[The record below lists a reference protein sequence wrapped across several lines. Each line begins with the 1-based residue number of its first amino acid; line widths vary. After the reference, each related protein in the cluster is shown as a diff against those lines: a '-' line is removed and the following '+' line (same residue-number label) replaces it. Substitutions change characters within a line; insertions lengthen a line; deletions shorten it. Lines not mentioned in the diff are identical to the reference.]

1 MLEYGLSLALISSA
15 LDEVNQNPELL
26 KTSEAADT
34 DERELLEYLTL
45 HGEEL
50 HKWAT
55 ELFQAWYI
63 GLEKRAAE
71 HNAKPDELIKQA
83 VLGLDL
89 PWWAEIPATAG
100 YFVPGVGTAM
110 FGADAARHFY
120 KMFGKGMDWKQRL
133 AQGLYGGLNV
143 GAAGLSLFGLG
154 GLAKSPKLLGL
165 LARLGKPGAYLAS
178 KLPTASQAAA
188 KYVQTA
194 AGAAK
199 PGVVGR
205 AARMAGYSP
214 KAKAGW
220 MHNLINRLRGVTS
233 PRGWTAAGEPAPG
246 IVGRA
251 ARVVGRQKAYISPYQ
266 RLGIEAA
273 GGRGRLNFPWLRYE
287 AAAAPIGV
295 LAGGGAPAAAA
306 ATAPV
311 WQQTPRWSAP
321 VIRATPREFARW
333 RA

>member
-15 LDEVNQNPELL
+15 LDEVRQDPGLL
-26 KTSEAADT
+26 KTASVT
-34 DERELLEYLTL
+34 DPGERELLEYLTL

-89 PWWAEIPATAG
+89 PWWAEIPATMG

-120 KMFGKGMDWKQRL
+120 KMFGKGMNWKQRL
-133 AQGLYGGLNV
+133 AQGLYGGLSL
-143 GAAGLSLFGLG
+143 GGAGLSLIGLG
-154 GLAKSPKLLGL
+154 GLGKSPKLLSL
-165 LARLGKPGAYLAS
+165 LGKLGKPGQWLAQR
-178 KLPTASQAAA
+178 LPTAGQATA

-220 MHNLINRLRGVTS
+220 MHKLMNRLRRF
-233 PRGWTAAGEPAPG
+233 RGRPE
-246 IVGRA
+246 
-251 ARVVGRQKAYISPYQ
+251 KAYISPYR
-266 RLGIEAA
+266 RLGAA
-273 GGRGRLNFPWLRYE
+273 AEGLTAGPPSPFRPRAPWGRYE
-287 AAAAPIGV
+287 AAAVPVG
-295 LAGGGAPAAAA
+295 LAAGALGGGAPAAAA